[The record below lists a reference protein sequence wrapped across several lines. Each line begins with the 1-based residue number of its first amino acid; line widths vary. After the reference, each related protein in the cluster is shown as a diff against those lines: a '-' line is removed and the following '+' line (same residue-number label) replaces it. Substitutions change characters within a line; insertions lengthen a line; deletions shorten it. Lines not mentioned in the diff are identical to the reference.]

1 MNKAIQFDRGDETGN
16 IFYILGQARKVLL
29 KQGREN
35 DAVEMF
41 ERVKQGDYENA
52 LKVIGEYV
60 ELQDITITTQG
71 LYYDDIESE
80 KRTIDEESELSIKLY
95 EQEQKQHR
103 TYEQL
108 MEWCAKEKIG
118 KDGIHSLLR
127 YYTDTLGWGM
137 QASLDYVVGLFE
149 NGTIQKIKELGGMTN
164 GK

>member
-1 MNKAIQFDRGDETGN
+1 MSENKKSIQFDRGDETGN

-29 KQGREN
+29 EQGREN

-60 ELQDITITTQG
+60 QLQDITYKPRYQP
-71 LYYDDIESE
+71 
-80 KRTIDEESELSIKLY
+80 
-95 EQEQKQHR
+95 R

-108 MEWCAKEKIG
+108 VQFC
-118 KDGIHSLLR
+118 KDTQTSQAGVLTLLR

-137 QASLDYVVGLFE
+137 QESLDYVVGLFE

>member
-1 MNKAIQFDRGDETGN
+1 MNKVIQFDRNGETGN
-16 IFYILGQARKVLL
+16 IFYILGQANKVLRQ
-29 KQGREN
+29 QGKGNESI
-35 DAVEMF
+35 EMF

-60 ELQDITITTQG
+60 ELQDITYKPRYQP
-71 LYYDDIESE
+71 
-80 KRTIDEESELSIKLY
+80 
-95 EQEQKQHR
+95 R

-108 MEWCAKEKIG
+108 MQFC
-118 KDGIHSLLR
+118 KDTQTSQAGVLTLLR

-149 NGTIQKIKELGGMTN
+149 NGTIQKIKELGGIAN